1 MKYVKFSVLQLKKL
15 LKSKKKFEIEIEKKK
30 FQYYNAKKMRGKKF
44 SENLATELI
53 RNQKILELKNMSW
66 RKDYN

>member
-1 MKYVKFSVLQLKKL
+1 
-15 LKSKKKFEIEIEKKK
+15 
-30 FQYYNAKKMRGKKF
+30 MRGKKF